1 MDQGAKRARALV
13 ALAAGA
19 LATFASVPADAQNRS
34 LAQVERDRRAESAR
48 AERLRT
54 EAVAARQ
61 EISALDTQLSD
72 AERRRTEAETAA
84 AASEQR
90 LALLNRQIA
99 SDTASQRRSREAF
112 ENALILAALSNRR
125 AELSAVRQTVFARA
139 AAPALAQEERRS
151 GYALAHARTLSD
163 ETAQERGILAEA
175 QASIEIE
182 RRQLATLLARRRTTQ
197 MALANDAAAAERRS
211 RQLASQ
217 AQSLRDLAARVQ
229 PAAVRRG
236 SASAGPSVIPAGWV
250 APISGRI
257 VRAFG
262 ARSAGGPPSQGVAL
276 QTVANAAVRAP
287 AAGRVAYAGPFRSY
301 GQVLILNLDGG
312 YALVLTG
319 LGAISVQVGEPV
331 RAGQPIGEMSGPD
344 TPAPEL
350 YVEVRR
356 NGQPVDP
363 GRWLTA
369 QGLAAART
377 IRAG

>member
-1 MDQGAKRARALV
+1 MAQGAKRARALV

-54 EAVAARQ
+54 EAIAARR
-61 EISALDTQLSD
+61 EVSALDAQLHA
-72 AERRRTEAETAA
+72 AERRRAEADTAA
-84 AASEQR
+84 TASEQR
-90 LALLNRQIA
+90 LALLSQQIESGA
-99 SDTASQRRSREAF
+99 ASQRRSREAF
-112 ENALILAALSNRR
+112 ENALIVAALNSRR
-125 AELSAVRQTVFARA
+125 AELGAVRQTIFARA

-151 GYALAHARTLSD
+151 GRALAEARTLSD
-163 ETAQERGILAEA
+163 ETAQERSILAEA
-175 QASIEIE
+175 QASIEVE
-182 RRQLATLLARRRTTQ
+182 RRELATLLARRRTTQ
-197 MALANDAAAAERRS
+197 TALANDAAAAERRS

-217 AQSLRDLAARVQ
+217 AQSLRQLAARVQ

-236 SASAGPSVIPAGWV
+236 SAGPNVIPAGWL
-250 APISGRI
+250 APTSGQI
-257 VRAFG
+257 VRGFG
-262 ARSAGGPPSQGVAL
+262 VRSAGGPASQGVAL
-276 QTVANAAVRAP
+276 RTAANAAVRAP

-301 GQVLILNLDGG
+301 GHVLILNLDGG

-319 LGAISVQVGEPV
+319 LGTISAQVGEPV
-331 RAGQPIGEMSGPD
+331 HAGQPIGEMPGTD

-369 QGLAAART
+369 QGLAAQRNL
-377 IRAG
+377 RAG

>member
-1 MDQGAKRARALV
+1 MAQGAQRARVLV

-19 LATFASVPADAQNRS
+19 LATFASAPADAQNRS
-34 LAQVERDRRAESAR
+34 LAQVERDRRAESTR

-54 EAVAARQ
+54 EAAAAQQ
-61 EISALDTQLSD
+61 EVSTLDARLTA
-72 AERRRTEAETAA
+72 AERRRHEAESAA

-90 LALLNRQIA
+90 LAALSHQIEA
-99 SDTASQRRSREAF
+99 NSVSQQRSRQAF
-112 ENALILAALSNRR
+112 ENAVILAAFNNRR
-125 AELSAVRQTVFARA
+125 AELGAVRGTTFARA
-139 AAPALAQEERRS
+139 AAPSLAQAERYSASAVAGARALSEETDR
-151 GYALAHARTLSD
+151 
-163 ETAQERGILAEA
+163 ERAILAEA

-182 RRQLATLLARRRTTQ
+182 RRELSALLAQRRRAQT
-197 MALANDAAAAERRS
+197 ALINDATTAERRS

-236 SASAGPSVIPAGWV
+236 SGSPSVVPASWL
-250 APISGRI
+250 APASGRI
-257 VRAFG
+257 VRGFG
-262 ARSAGGPPSQGVAL
+262 ARSAGGPASQGVAL
-276 QTVANAAVRAP
+276 QTLASAAVLAP

-319 LGAISVQVGEPV
+319 LGTISARVGESV
-331 RAGQPIGEMSGPD
+331 RAGQHIGEMPGAD

-369 QGLAAART
+369 QGLAAQRNM
-377 IRAG
+377 RAG